1 MVPDMRMKQRIAL
14 IRLTVVAVGMSCGCA
29 GQDLDDLFGPV
40 PEAPD
45 ALPGSA
51 GASAM
56 GPSNAP
62 PTAQP
67 EPSSNAGTE
76 TLPGSGGLDPGAP
89 EPRPTPPPAEPTP
102 PPVDAEPPGAPST
115 EPPVVDD
122 VPEPPPCVLGAFGA
136 PEKLSGLALAEP
148 LWGPA
153 LSPFDAGLFFA
164 AGSGP
169 EQLFFATRSDA
180 TSAQFSAASRVVE
193 LASNAFDG
201 TPFISASG
209 LRLYFYST
217 REGSNAG
224 SRDLWFAERAAV
236 GAPFGPA
243 TPLTELNSSSFDLHP
258 RTSADE
264 LSILFTSLRPE
275 GRGRTDIWRARRSA
289 VGAAFGAPEN
299 VAEVNTDADETGAWL
314 SSDGLQIFF
323 TSNRAGGQ
331 GGLDI
336 WRAARASADAAFGPA
351 EVMAEL
357 NTAGDELD
365 LAFSSTEREL
375 LFSSN
380 RDGTNELWR
389 SVRECQ

>member
-1 MVPDMRMKQRIAL
+1 MKQRIAL
-14 IRLTVVAVGMSCGCA
+14 IRLALVAVGSSCGCA

-45 ALPGSA
+45 GALPGSA

-56 GPSNAP
+56 APSSAP

-67 EPSSNAGTE
+67 EPSSGTE
-76 TLPGSGGLDPGAP
+76 TPPGSGGLDPGSAVPPSAAP
-89 EPRPTPPPAEPTP
+89 PSAVPPSPVPPPPAA
-102 PPVDAEPPGAPST
+102 DAEPPST

-122 VPEPPPCVLGAFGA
+122 VVEPVPPPCELGGFGA
-136 PEKLSGLALAEP
+136 PEKLSGLALAQP

-153 LSPFDAGLFFA
+153 LSPIDGGLFFA

-169 EQLFFATRSDA
+169 EQLFFATRSNA
-180 TSAQFSAASRVVE
+180 TSAQFSEASPVVE

-201 TPFISASG
+201 TPFVSASG

-224 SRDLWFAERAAV
+224 SRDLWFAERPAVAAS
-236 GAPFGPA
+236 FGPA
-243 TPLTELNSSSFDLHP
+243 TPLTELNSSSIDLHP

-275 GRGRTDIWRARRSA
+275 GRGRADIWRARRSA

-299 VAEVNTDADETGAWL
+299 VADLNTDADETGAWL
-314 SSDGLQIFF
+314 SSDGLQVFF

-336 WRAARASADAAFGPA
+336 WRAARASADAPFGPA
-351 EVMAEL
+351 QVMAEL

-365 LAFSSTEREL
+365 IAFSSTEREL